1 MLKPIFEIAGLT
13 VQYGG
18 VKAVDDVTL
27 SLLPGQIR
35 GLIGPNGAGKSTLI
49 DGISGRRRP
58 AAGSVSLNGVDIT
71 RLGVRERRRL
81 GLSRSFQRTS
91 IFVGM
96 GVREQVELAAVKV
109 GAADPERDCH
119 DILAELDLLGVG
131 ESTAGELGYGEQR
144 RLDLALALVGSPS
157 VLLLDEPMAGLTVP
171 ESLELAQH
179 LKRLANGRDVSVLL
193 VEHDMEVVFGVS
205 DRITVLELGRVLAE
219 GEPAE
224 VRANPRVRE
233 AYLGSAA

>member
-1 MLKPIFEIAGLT
+1 MLKPIFEVTGLT

-18 VKAVDDVTL
+18 VKAVDGVTL
-27 SLLPGQIR
+27 SLQPGQIR

-58 AAGSVSLNGVDIT
+58 AAGSVSLDGTDIT
-71 RLGVRERRRL
+71 RFGVLERRRL

-91 IFVGM
+91 IFAGM

-109 GAADPERDCH
+109 GATDPERDCH
-119 DILAELDLLGVG
+119 DSLAELGLLDVA
-131 ESTAGELGYGEQR
+131 ELTAGELGYGEQR

-179 LKRLANGRDVSVLL
+179 LKKLANERGVSVLL

-205 DRITVLELGRVLAE
+205 DRITVLELGKVLAE
-219 GEPAE
+219 GVPSE